1 MTVIAET
8 GAGIP
13 GANTYAAAAT
23 VTAYWDERQN
33 RAEYAAWTA
42 ATAAAKDGA
51 VIEAT
56 SFLDATFGP
65 YYRGVRRGYVQG
77 LLFPRTSAKDDAG
90 YPLPDLPPELVSATC
105 ELAGRA
111 VSGRLSVDS
120 AIAGTIKSKS
130 VKAGPVESTTEY
142 SGVTSQEKKFG
153 FVSGL
158 LAPILNGSQPGAP
171 GGNWAW
177 A

>member
-1 MTVIAET
+1 MTVVAET

-13 GANTYAAAAT
+13 LANAYAAVAT
-23 VTAYWDERQN
+23 ITAYWGERQN
-33 RAEYAAWTA
+33 RAEYTAWTA
-42 ATAAAKDGA
+42 ATTAVKEGAA
-51 VIEAT
+51 IEAT
-56 SFLDATFGP
+56 AYLDATLGP
-65 YYRGVRRGYVQG
+65 YYRGIRSGYVQG
-77 LLFPRTSAKDDAG
+77 LLFPRTGAKDDAG
-90 YPLPDLPPELVSATC
+90 YPLPDLPPELVAATC

-111 VSGRLSVDS
+111 VTAVLSADS
-120 AIAGTIKSKS
+120 AVTGTIKSES
-130 VKAGPVESTTEY
+130 VKAGPVASTTEY
-142 SGVTSQEKKFG
+142 FSVTSQEPKFG